1 MKRELAEFILSA
13 CQNNE
18 VLFANKGQEL
28 PKLKEGYTGKFT
40 REETTAI
47 QIDDIATIMA
57 AMLGEVIEGD
67 TDNLQWIVKDIADL
81 RIDTLGFELILY

>member
-1 MKRELAEFILSA
+1 VKRELAEFILSA

-28 PKLKEGYTGKFT
+28 PTLKEGYTGRFM

-67 TDNLQWIVKDIADL
+67 TDNLQWSVKDIAEL
-81 RIDTLGFELILY
+81 RIDTLGFELIIY